1 MALKIVGTGPGN
13 ADEMTARA
21 RRAIED
27 ADIIVGYTLYN
38 ELLKKEFPEKEYYA
52 TPMRQ
57 ETERCRYALEKAAD
71 GLETVL
77 VCSGDSG
84 VYGMASLVFE
94 LAEQMARGRA
104 ENFDDAGCG
113 AGGISAGIS
122 EIEVIP
128 GITAAISGGARL
140 GSPLSNDFVVISLS
154 DLLTPRHVIEKRL
167 EGAASGDFVIALYNP
182 GSKKRR
188 EHLKQA
194 CGIIMKYRGSE
205 TPCGIVSNIGRDGES
220 VEIMTLG
227 ELCDVQ
233 ADMFMTVFIGNS
245 VTRVIGG
252 RLITPRG
259 YVENGRTT
267 VSKNKAAVDECQ
279 HGCTGIGTENDR
291 VKDHDDGDKEDMK
304 YGAGDTV
311 LIFGGTTEGRVL
323 AEAAAR
329 GGAHVVLSVA
339 TDYGEEVVEDIQD
352 MEGIDIHKG
361 HLGTGKMISLI
372 DDVKPC
378 IVFDA
383 THPYAKEVTASVSAA
398 AAAAGVRYVRVRR
411 DIGAQAADPAGSAAP
426 VPDVKAAPDPH
437 AMPETS
443 AGAAGGAA
451 DITYVP
457 DVSAAAA
464 VLNRTAARAFI
475 TTGSR
480 GAAAFGRVKD
490 AENRLTIRVLPSEK
504 AVKLCRDAGFK
515 GKNIICMQGP
525 FSAELNEAMFRASGA
540 DILVTKSS
548 GKTGGFP
555 EKIEAACRLGMKVIV
570 ITPPED
576 IPGITIEAACRMF
589 S

>member
-21 RRAIED
+21 RSAIED

-38 ELLKKEFPEKEYYA
+38 ELLKKEFPDKEYYA
-52 TPMRQ
+52 TPMRH
-57 ETERCRYALEKAAD
+57 ETERCRYALEKAAQ
-71 GLETVL
+71 GAETVL

-94 LAEQMARGRA
+94 LAEQMYGRAGEVSRGRSDGKDS
-104 ENFDDAGCG
+104 EKNNKTCQGQEICP
-113 AGGISAGIS
+113 

-128 GITAAISGGARL
+128 GITAALSGGARL
-140 GSPLSNDFVVISLS
+140 GSPLSNDFAVVSLS
-154 DLLTPRHVIEKRL
+154 DLLTPWDVIEKRL
-167 EGAASGDFVIALYNP
+167 RGAADGDFVIALYNP

-188 EHLKQA
+188 GHLKKA
-194 CGIIMKYRGSE
+194 CDIVMERRSAE
-205 TPCGIVSNIGRDGES
+205 TPCGIVHNIGRDGEHID
-220 VEIMTLG
+220 IMTLG
-227 ELCDVQ
+227 ELRDVQ

-245 VTRVIGG
+245 KTRVIGG
-252 RLITPRG
+252 RLVTSRG

-267 VSKNKAAVDECQ
+267 GSQNKAAD
-279 HGCTGIGTENDR
+279 T
-291 VKDHDDGDKEDMK
+291 K

-329 GGAHVVLSVA
+329 SGAHVVLSVA
-339 TDYGEEVVEDIQD
+339 TDYGEEVLEDIQD

-361 HLGTGKMISLI
+361 HLDTDKMISLI
-372 DDVKPC
+372 DDVKPYV
-378 IVFDA
+378 VFDA
-383 THPYAKEVTASVSAA
+383 THPYAEEVTASVSAA

-411 DIGAQAADPAGSAAP
+411 DIGAQAADPVGSAAP

-490 AENRLTIRVLPSEK
+490 AENRLTIRVLPSEE
-504 AVKLCRDAGFK
+504 AVKLCREAGFK

-525 FSAELNEAMFRASGA
+525 FSAELNEAMFRAAGA
-540 DILVTKSS
+540 DILITKSS

-555 EKIEAACRLGMKVIV
+555 EKIEAACRLEMKVIV
-570 ITPPED
+570 ITPPKD
-576 IPGITIEAACRMF
+576 IPGITIEEACRMF

>member
-13 ADEMTARA
+13 VDEMTARA

-38 ELLKKEFPEKEYYA
+38 ELLQKEFPDKEYYA
-52 TPMRQ
+52 TPMRH
-57 ETERCRYALEKAAD
+57 ETERCRYALEKAAQ
-71 GLETVL
+71 GAETVL

-94 LAEQMARGRA
+94 LAEQMYGRA
-104 ENFDDAGCG
+104 GEESRRRSDGKDSEKNNKTCQGQEICP
-113 AGGISAGIS
+113 

-128 GITAAISGGARL
+128 GITAALSGGARL
-140 GSPLSNDFVVISLS
+140 GSPLSNDFAVVSLS
-154 DLLTPRHVIEKRL
+154 DLLTSWDVIEKRL
-167 EGAASGDFVIALYNP
+167 RGVADGDFVIALYNP

-188 EHLKQA
+188 GHLKKA
-194 CGIIMKYRGSE
+194 CDIVMERRSAE
-205 TPCGIVSNIGRDGES
+205 TPCGIVHNIGREGEH

-227 ELCDVQ
+227 ELRDVQ

-245 VTRVIGG
+245 KTRVIGG
-252 RLITPRG
+252 RLVTPRG

-267 VSKNKAAVDECQ
+267 GSKNKAAD
-279 HGCTGIGTENDR
+279 I
-291 VKDHDDGDKEDMK
+291 K

-339 TDYGEEVVEDIQD
+339 TDYGEEVLEDIQD
-352 MEGIDIHKG
+352 MEGIGIHKG
-361 HLGTGKMISLI
+361 HLDTSKMISLI
-372 DDVKPC
+372 DNVKPC
-378 IVFDA
+378 VVFDA

-490 AENRLTIRVLPSEK
+490 AENRLTIRVLPSEE

-525 FSAELNEAMFRASGA
+525 FSAELNEAMFRAAGA

-576 IPGITIEAACRMF
+576 IPGITIEAACGMF

>member
-1 MALKIVGTGPGN
+1 MALKIVGTGPGRI
-13 ADEMTARA
+13 DEMTARA
-21 RRAIED
+21 VRAIKE

-38 ELLKKEFPEKEYYA
+38 ELLKKEFPDKEYYA
-52 TPMRQ
+52 TPMRH
-57 ETERCRYALEKAAD
+57 ETERCRYALEKAAQ
-71 GLETVL
+71 GAETVL

-94 LAEQMARGRA
+94 LAEQMYGRAGEVSRGRSDGKDS
-104 ENFDDAGCG
+104 EKNNKTCQGQEICP
-113 AGGISAGIS
+113 

-128 GITAAISGGARL
+128 GITAALSGGARL
-140 GSPLSNDFVVISLS
+140 GSPLSNDFAVVSLS
-154 DLLTPRHVIEKRL
+154 DLLTPWDVIEKRL
-167 EGAASGDFVIALYNP
+167 RGAADGDFVIALYNP

-188 EHLKQA
+188 GHLKKA
-194 CGIIMKYRGSE
+194 CDIVMERRSAE
-205 TPCGIVSNIGRDGES
+205 TPCGIVHNIGREGEH
-220 VEIMTLG
+220 VDIMTLG
-227 ELCDVQ
+227 ELRDVQ

-245 VTRVIGG
+245 KTRVIGG
-252 RLITPRG
+252 RLVTPRG

-267 VSKNKAAVDECQ
+267 GGQNKAAD
-279 HGCTGIGTENDR
+279 T
-291 VKDHDDGDKEDMK
+291 K

-329 GGAHVVLSVA
+329 GGVHVVLSVA
-339 TDYGEEVVEDIQD
+339 TDYGEEVLEDIQD

-361 HLGTGKMISLI
+361 HLDTDKMISLI
-372 DDVKPC
+372 DDVKPYV
-378 IVFDA
+378 VFDA
-383 THPYAKEVTASVSAA
+383 THPYAEEVTASVSAA

-426 VPDVKAAPDPH
+426 VPDVKAAPGPH

-490 AENRLTIRVLPSEK
+490 AEDRLTIRVLPSEE

-525 FSAELNEAMFRASGA
+525 FSADLNEAMFRAAGA
-540 DILVTKSS
+540 EILVTKSS

-555 EKIEAACRLGMKVIV
+555 EKTEAARRLGMKVIV

-576 IPGITIEAACRMF
+576 IPGITIEAACGMF

>member
-38 ELLKKEFPEKEYYA
+38 ELLQKEFPDKEYYA
-52 TPMRQ
+52 TPMRH
-57 ETERCRYALEKAAD
+57 ETERCRYALEKAAQ
-71 GLETVL
+71 GAETVL

-94 LAEQMARGRA
+94 LAEQMYGRAGEVSRGRSDGKDC
-104 ENFDDAGCG
+104 EKNNKTCHGQEICP
-113 AGGISAGIS
+113 

-128 GITAAISGGARL
+128 GITAALSGGARL
-140 GSPLSNDFVVISLS
+140 GSPLSNDFAVVSLS
-154 DLLTPRHVIEKRL
+154 DLLTPWDVIEKRL
-167 EGAASGDFVIALYNP
+167 RGAADGDFVIALYNP

-188 EHLKQA
+188 GHLKKA
-194 CGIIMKYRGSE
+194 CDIVMERRSAE
-205 TPCGIVSNIGRDGES
+205 TPCGIVHNIGREGEH
-220 VEIMTLG
+220 VDIMTLG
-227 ELCDVQ
+227 ELRDVQ

-245 VTRVIGG
+245 KTRVIGG
-252 RLITPRG
+252 RLVTSRG

-267 VSKNKAAVDECQ
+267 GGQNKAAD
-279 HGCTGIGTENDR
+279 I
-291 VKDHDDGDKEDMK
+291 K

-329 GGAHVVLSVA
+329 GGVHVVLSVA
-339 TDYGEEVVEDIQD
+339 TDYGEEVLEDIQD

-361 HLGTGKMISLI
+361 HLDTDKMISLI
-372 DDVKPC
+372 DDVKPYV
-378 IVFDA
+378 VFDA
-383 THPYAKEVTASVSAA
+383 THPYAEEVTASVSAA

-490 AENRLTIRVLPSEK
+490 AENRLTIRVLPSEE
-504 AVKLCRDAGFK
+504 AVKLCREAGFK

-525 FSAELNEAMFRASGA
+525 FSAELNEAMFRAAGA

-576 IPGITIEAACRMF
+576 IPGITIEAACGMF

>member
-1 MALKIVGTGPGN
+1 MALKIVGTGPGRI
-13 ADEMTARA
+13 DEMTARA
-21 RRAIED
+21 GRAIKE

-38 ELLKKEFPEKEYYA
+38 ELLQKECPDKEYYA

-57 ETERCRYALEKAAD
+57 ETERCRYALEKAAQ
-71 GLETVL
+71 GAETVL

-94 LAEQMARGRA
+94 LAEQMYGSSGREA
-104 ENFDDAGCG
+104 CGRHDDDRHEICP
-113 AGGISAGIS
+113 

-128 GITAAISGGARL
+128 GITAALSGGARL
-140 GSPLSNDFVVISLS
+140 GSPLSNDFAVVSLS
-154 DLLTPRHVIEKRL
+154 DLLTPWDVIEKRL
-167 EGAASGDFVIALYNP
+167 RGAADGDFVIALYNP

-188 EHLKQA
+188 GHLKKA
-194 CGIIMKYRGSE
+194 CDIVMERRSAE
-205 TPCGIVSNIGRDGES
+205 TPCGIVHNIGREGEH
-220 VEIMTLG
+220 VDIMTLG
-227 ELCDVQ
+227 ELRDVQ

-245 VTRVIGG
+245 KTRVIGG
-252 RLITPRG
+252 RLVTPRG
-259 YVENGRTT
+259 YVENGKTT
-267 VSKNKAAVDECQ
+267 GDKNKAADIQ
-279 HGCTGIGTENDR
+279 
-291 VKDHDDGDKEDMK
+291 

-311 LIFGGTTEGRVL
+311 IIFGGTTEGRVL

-339 TDYGEEVVEDIQD
+339 TDYGEEVLEAIQD

-361 HLGTGKMISLI
+361 HLDTGKMISLI

-378 IVFDA
+378 VVFDA
-383 THPYAKEVTASVSAA
+383 THPYAEEVTASVSAA
-398 AAAAGVRYVRVRR
+398 AAAAGVKYVRIRR
-411 DIGAQAADPAGSAAP
+411 DIGAHAADPAGSAAP
-426 VPDVKAAPDPH
+426 VPDVKAAPDPPS
-437 AMPETS
+437 MPETS

-457 DVSAAAA
+457 AVSAAAA

-490 AENRLTIRVLPSEK
+490 AENRLTIRVLPSEE
-504 AVKLCRDAGFK
+504 AVKLCREAGFK

-525 FSAELNEAMFRASGA
+525 FSAELNEAMFRAAGA

-576 IPGITIEAACRMF
+576 IPGITIEAACGMF

>member
-1 MALKIVGTGPGN
+1 MALKIVGTGPGRI
-13 ADEMTARA
+13 DEMTARA
-21 RRAIED
+21 GRAIKE

-38 ELLKKEFPEKEYYA
+38 ELLQKEFPDKEYYA

-57 ETERCRYALEKAAD
+57 ETERCRYALEKAAQ
-71 GLETVL
+71 GAETVL

-94 LAEQMARGRA
+94 LAEQMYGRAGEESRGRSYGKYS
-104 ENFDDAGCG
+104 EKNNKTCQGQEICP
-113 AGGISAGIS
+113 

-128 GITAAISGGARL
+128 GITAALSGGARL
-140 GSPLSNDFVVISLS
+140 GSPLSNDFAVVSLS
-154 DLLTPRHVIEKRL
+154 DLLTPWDVIEKRL
-167 EGAASGDFVIALYNP
+167 RGAADGDFVIALYNP

-188 EHLKQA
+188 GHLKKA
-194 CGIIMKYRGSE
+194 CDIVMERRSAE
-205 TPCGIVSNIGRDGES
+205 TPCGIVHNIGREGEH
-220 VEIMTLG
+220 VDIMTLG
-227 ELCDVQ
+227 ELRDVQ

-245 VTRVIGG
+245 KTRVIGG
-252 RLITPRG
+252 RLVTPRG

-267 VSKNKAAVDECQ
+267 GSQNKAAD
-279 HGCTGIGTENDR
+279 T
-291 VKDHDDGDKEDMK
+291 K
-304 YGAGDTV
+304 YGVGDTV

-339 TDYGEEVVEDIQD
+339 TDYGEEVLEDIQD

-361 HLGTGKMISLI
+361 HLDTDKMISLI
-372 DDVKPC
+372 DDVKPYV
-378 IVFDA
+378 VFDA
-383 THPYAKEVTASVSAA
+383 THPYAEEVTASVSAA

-490 AENRLTIRVLPSEK
+490 AENRLTIRVLPSEE

-525 FSAELNEAMFRASGA
+525 FSAELNEAMFRAAGA

-576 IPGITIEAACRMF
+576 IPGITIEAACSMF

>member
-140 GSPLSNDFVVISLS
+140 GSPLSNDFAVISLS

-227 ELCDVQ
+227 ELRDVQ

-245 VTRVIGG
+245 KTRVIGG
-252 RLITPRG
+252 RLVTPRG

-267 VSKNKAAVDECQ
+267 GGQNKAAD
-279 HGCTGIGTENDR
+279 T
-291 VKDHDDGDKEDMK
+291 K

-329 GGAHVVLSVA
+329 GGVHVVLSVA
-339 TDYGEEVVEDIQD
+339 TDYGEEVLEDIQD

-361 HLGTGKMISLI
+361 HLDTDKMISLI

-443 AGAAGGAA
+443 AGAAGGAS

-490 AENRLTIRVLPSEK
+490 AENRLTIRVLPSEE
-504 AVKLCRDAGFK
+504 AVKLCREAGFK

-525 FSAELNEAMFRASGA
+525 FSAELNEAMFRAAGA

-576 IPGITIEAACRMF
+576 IPGITIEAACGMF
-589 S
+589 L